1 MESADGLSS
10 ETNPGTRPMIRVLFV
25 CTGNICRS
33 PTAEGVFR
41 ALVAKHGLS
50 GRIEADSA
58 GTGDW
63 HVGEPP
69 DERSQEAA
77 LRRGVDL
84 SAIRGRQV
92 SRDDFA
98 TFDLVVAMDTSH
110 ARALQRLAPSA
121 AKDKV
126 RLFLDYAPGAKGRD
140 VPDPY
145 FGGGSG
151 FDSVL
156 DMIEAG
162 CAGLLAEIC
171 ATLPPK

>member
-1 MESADGLSS
+1 MAS
-10 ETNPGTRPMIRVLFV
+10 ETKIRVLFV

-41 ALVAKHGLS
+41 ALVAKHGLG

-77 LRRGVDL
+77 LRRGIDL
-84 SAIRGRQV
+84 STIRGRQV
-92 SRDDFA
+92 GRDDFA
-98 TFDLVVAMDTSH
+98 TFDLVVAMDRSH
-110 ARALQRLAPSA
+110 VRALQRLAPA

-126 RLFLDYAPGAKGRD
+126 RLFLDYAPGEKGRD

-151 FDSVL
+151 FDRVL

-162 CAGLLAEIC
+162 CAGLLAELC
-171 ATLPPK
+171 ADSAPK

>member
-1 MESADGLSS
+1 MTG
-10 ETNPGTRPMIRVLFV
+10 ETRIRVLFV

-33 PTAEGVFR
+33 PSAEGVFR
-41 ALVAKHGLS
+41 ALVVEHGLS

-77 LRRGVDL
+77 LRRGIDL
-84 SAIRGRQV
+84 SALRGRQV
-92 SRDDFA
+92 GRGDFDR
-98 TFDLVVAMDTSH
+98 FDLILAMDKGH
-110 ARALQRLAPSA
+110 VRALQRLAPPGA
-121 AKDKV
+121 QDKV
-126 RLFLDYAPGAKGRD
+126 RLFLDYAPGEKGRD

-145 FGGGSG
+145 FGGGAG
-151 FDSVL
+151 FDRVL

-162 CAGLLAEIC
+162 CAGLLADIC
-171 ATLPPK
+171 ATLPAK